1 MNATEPEPEPRS
13 KEEIEAD
20 LAETREHLAETV
32 DALGHKL
39 DVKTR
44 SRDKAVELKENHGR
58 ELVLGGAAL
67 IAVIVVIRVWKAKRR

>member
-1 MNATEPEPEPRS
+1 MNATEPEPRS

-39 DVKTR
+39 DVKSR

-58 ELVLGGAAL
+58 ELALGGVAL
-67 IAVIVVIRVWKAKRR
+67 VVVIVGLRVWKAKRR

>member
-1 MNATEPEPEPRS
+1 MNATDPEPRS

-20 LAETREHLAETV
+20 LAETRDHLAETV

-39 DVKTR
+39 DVKSR

-58 ELVLGGAAL
+58 ELVLGGVAL
-67 IAVIVVIRVWKAKRR
+67 VVVLVGLRVWKAKRR

>member
-1 MNATEPEPEPRS
+1 MSATEPEPRT

-20 LAETREHLAETV
+20 LAETRDHLAETV

-39 DVKTR
+39 DVKSR

-58 ELVLGGAAL
+58 ELVLGGVAL
-67 IAVIVVIRVWKAKRR
+67 VVVIVSLRVWKAKRR

>member
-1 MNATEPEPEPRS
+1 MNATEPEPRS

-20 LAETREHLAETV
+20 LAETRDHLAETV

-39 DVKTR
+39 DVKSR

-58 ELVLGGAAL
+58 ELVLGGVAL
-67 IAVIVVIRVWKAKRR
+67 VVVIVGLRVWKAKHR

>member
-1 MNATEPEPEPRS
+1 MNATEPEPRS

-20 LAETREHLAETV
+20 LAETRDHLAETV

-39 DVKTR
+39 DVKSR

-58 ELVLGGAAL
+58 ELLLGGVAL
-67 IAVIVVIRVWKAKRR
+67 VVVLVGLRVWKAKRR

>member
-1 MNATEPEPEPRS
+1 MNATEPEPRS

-20 LAETREHLAETV
+20 LAETRDHLAETV

-39 DVKTR
+39 DVKSR

-58 ELVLGGAAL
+58 ELLLGGVAL
-67 IAVIVVIRVWKAKRR
+67 VVVIVGLWVWKAKRR

>member
-1 MNATEPEPEPRS
+1 MSATEPEPRS

-39 DVKTR
+39 DVKSR
-44 SRDKAVELKENHGR
+44 ARDKAVELKENHGR
-58 ELVLGGAAL
+58 ELVLGGVAL
-67 IAVIVVIRVWKAKRR
+67 VVVVVGLRVWKAQRR